1 MESEQRLS
9 YVQCEFKE
17 LQVFVAI
24 SFVTMEI
31 FRSINRLNIIIF
43 TVV

>member
-1 MESEQRLS
+1 MEAS

-24 SFVTMEI
+24 SFVTMEKI
-31 FRSINRLNIIIF
+31 WWINRLNITIF
-43 TVV
+43 NVV